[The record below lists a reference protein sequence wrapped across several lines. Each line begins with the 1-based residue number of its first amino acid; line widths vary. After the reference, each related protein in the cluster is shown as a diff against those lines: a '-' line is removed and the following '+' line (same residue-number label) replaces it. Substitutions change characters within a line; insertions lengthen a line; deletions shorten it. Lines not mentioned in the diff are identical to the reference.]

1 MNIDIMNII
10 IIKMNNPFLNLL
22 LKKTINTIF
31 VNRNRKAVFML
42 ILFLMVKNKRKMYN
56 TSNINIL
63 TLLNFVNNSTFDV
76 VNRNFIILL
85 ILI

>member
-1 MNIDIMNII
+1 MNRI

-22 LKKTINTIF
+22 LKNRIITIF